1 VRRIERKDL
10 GSLTSDVGVNF
21 DDSSKYHS
29 PTNEERPHDSD
40 LSVEIRSEPT
50 IQARSVLPQCKGLVI
65 TRRNMNFDGL
75 LHGGLGFAYLLLSVF
90 FLPSEFSVQPT
101 LTFFGRGVMVSLV
114 PFFSSFFP
122 RRVDSSY

>member
-1 VRRIERKDL
+1 
-10 GSLTSDVGVNF
+10 
-21 DDSSKYHS
+21 
-29 PTNEERPHDSD
+29 
-40 LSVEIRSEPT
+40 
-50 IQARSVLPQCKGLVI
+50 
-65 TRRNMNFDGL
+65 MNFDGL

>member
-1 VRRIERKDL
+1 MRRIERKDL

-40 LSVEIRSEPT
+40 LSVEIGLEPP

-65 TRRNMNFDGL
+65 TRRNMNFDGP
-75 LHGGLGFAYLLLSVF
+75 LHGSSLPSSFLSLL
-90 FLPSEFSVQPT
+90 FLPSEFSVQPA
-101 LTFFGRGVMVSLV
+101 LTFFGRGVMVLRV